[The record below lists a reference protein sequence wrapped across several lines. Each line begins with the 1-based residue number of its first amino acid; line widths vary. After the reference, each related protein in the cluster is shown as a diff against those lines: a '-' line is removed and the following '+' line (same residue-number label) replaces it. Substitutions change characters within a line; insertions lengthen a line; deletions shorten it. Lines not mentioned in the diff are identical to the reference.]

1 MKLSYLF
8 LFDRASMMHME
19 IEIDLL
25 GKTVD
30 DVVDYLVDELDF
42 EASDVAEL
50 KRMSYSSLR
59 AIFSKK

>member
-1 MKLSYLF
+1 
-8 LFDRASMMHME
+8 MMHME